1 MRTRLLGP
9 LHPRNRNCIFPTRV
23 DSELDWMAGAGERAA
38 RELGTHRVDYYK
50 SRDHI
55 LTMFIKGA
63 NPLFGKQ
70 VPKRK
75 GLDSNGISHGCI
87 AN

>member
-9 LHPRNRNCIFPTRV
+9 LHPKNQNCIFPTRV
-23 DSELDWMAGAGERAA
+23 DSELDWMEGAA
-38 RELGTHRVDYYK
+38 RAVARVGYYK

-70 VPKRK
+70 FPKRK

-87 AN
+87 ANYK